1 MFSGPLRWNDVRAE
15 HTWSTV
21 IVPTYQYRRCI
32 INFFVNEWF
41 IHLLFCIILDFCYF
55 FQKMSIF
62 QYSPDGSR
70 VAATSADG
78 RLSIWNKN
86 SGKPTFLESLM
97 KIVLCKNVCFCL
109 CCSKFYVKESFC
121 FTYFNAINE
130 KKYTNQRTKNCR
142 FCIHTKFFRIFA

>member
-1 MFSGPLRWNDVRAE
+1 
-15 HTWSTV
+15 
-21 IVPTYQYRRCI
+21 
-32 INFFVNEWF
+32 
-41 IHLLFCIILDFCYF
+41 
-55 FQKMSIF
+55 MSIF

-130 KKYTNQRTKNCR
+130 RKYTNQRTKNCR
-142 FCIHTKFFRIFA
+142 FVYTQNSLGFSRNTSIELHLSAVFIICFFFTLTRLRIAKMKI

>member
-1 MFSGPLRWNDVRAE
+1 
-15 HTWSTV
+15 
-21 IVPTYQYRRCI
+21 
-32 INFFVNEWF
+32 
-41 IHLLFCIILDFCYF
+41 
-55 FQKMSIF
+55 MSIF

-130 KKYTNQRTKNCR
+130 KKELKTAGFVYTQNSLGFSRNTSIELHLSAVFIIC
-142 FCIHTKFFRIFA
+142 FFFTLTRLRIAKMKI